1 MNEIV
6 VSVERMKKDERAAAE
21 LLTPMQARY
30 FVDEYYARQEDRIR
44 SEGRVRSMTES
55 GEPCQCV
62 EWLGLNSRILEDQ
75 IKGMLDRY
83 SKAHPVGLW
92 LRSIKGI
99 GPVLAAGFLANLDIN
114 RIDKETGALE
124 CTTAGHFWHICGL
137 DPSLDSE
144 GFRRDRRIRGRKLS
158 YNPSMKR
165 LAWLAGESFKRLGK
179 ETEDDEPGSKLYRV
193 LYDRRKEIELANNEA
208 GRYAEQA
215 AQALTEKKFGEDTL
229 AIAAYRAGKLPLARI
244 DRRACRWATKIFLS
258 HLHEVWWKLEHADLP
273 YPKPYAIGIMGH
285 VDYIPPP
292 NLHLVG
298 LAA

>member
-1 MNEIV
+1 MNEVI
-6 VSVERMKKDERAAAE
+6 VSVERMKKDIRAAADTLGAME
-21 LLTPMQARY
+21 AR
-30 FVDEYYARQEDRIR
+30 FLVDAYYQFQEDRIR
-44 SEGRVRSMTES
+44 ADGRIRSMDDT
-55 GEPCQCV
+55 GEPNAV
-62 EWLGLNSRILEDQ
+62 LSWLSVQSGVIEDQ
-75 IKGMLDRY
+75 IKGALDRY
-83 SKAHPVGLW
+83 SKSHPVGMW
-92 LRSIKGI
+92 MRSIKGI
-99 GPVLAAGFLANLDIN
+99 GPVIAAGFLANLDIN

-179 ETEDDEPGSKLYRV
+179 EKEGDEPGTNFYRT
-193 LYDRRKEIELANNEA
+193 LYDRRKEYELANNEN
-208 GRYAEQA
+208 GRYAA
-215 AQALTEKKFGEDTL
+215 LAKQALEEKKFGEDTV
-229 AIAAYRAGKLPLARI
+229 AIAVYREGKLPLARI
-244 DRRACRWATKIFLS
+244 DRRACRWAVKIFLS

-273 YPKPYAIGIMGH
+273 YPKPYAITFLGH

-292 NLHLVG
+292 NRHLVG